1 MIVIYTPGNPF
12 SIIYL
17 RKTAYYL
24 NFQDVA
30 KSERAPLIYL
40 QNFSEFSE
48 AGKFQQ
54 GFAGIMQ

>member
-1 MIVIYTPGNPF
+1 MIVIYTTDNPF
-12 SIIYL
+12 SIICF

-40 QNFSEFSE
+40 QNLSEFSE